1 MTNLKF
7 SISAAQAIPPAP
19 YEDCQP
25 LKHLPGEHPSA
36 QGSRLDIE
44 EGQEFVVPSQ
54 PTQLN
59 VLFLY
64 LINS

>member
-19 YEDCQP
+19 YEDCRP
-25 LKHLPGEHPSA
+25 LKHLLGEHPSA

-54 PTQLN
+54 PTELT
-59 VLFLY
+59 VLFC
-64 LINS
+64 I

>member
-25 LKHLPGEHPSA
+25 LKHLLGEHPSA

-44 EGQEFVVPSQ
+44 EGQEFVVQSQ
-54 PTQLN
+54 P
-59 VLFLY
+59 
-64 LINS
+64 

>member
-7 SISAAQAIPPAP
+7 SISAAQVIPTAP

-25 LKHLPGEHPSA
+25 LKHLLGEHPSA